1 MMFSSLTKIVLIVS
15 VACMATATPVSVE
28 TWSGL
33 VTINNPVIVP
43 IETCVGTDGTY
54 SLLHVTGTGPMVAT
68 DPRLSG
74 NFVAD
79 ALILDSPASGFG
91 VSVDNWVINDP
102 VTGAQK
108 ASGKAIATDQGPNPK
123 AISYGFLADGELL
136 VANTLVTLPA
146 PGSGAPLTIA
156 YGGGATTVPDRGV
169 VLGGFDKC
177 TRKIL
182 KAIFSH

>member
-1 MMFSSLTKIVLIVS
+1 MAFSSLTKIMVILSI
-15 VACMATATPVSVE
+15 AYMASATRVGVD

-33 VTINNPVIVP
+33 VTVNNPVIVP
-43 IETCVGTDGTY
+43 IETCDGVDGTY
-54 SLLHVTGTGPMVAT
+54 SLLHVTGTGPMVST
-68 DPRLSG
+68 DTRIAGS
-74 NFVAD
+74 FVVD
-79 ALILDSPASGFG
+79 ALILDSPTSGYG

-102 VTGAQK
+102 VTGVEK

-123 AISYGFLADGELL
+123 AISYGFLADGSLL

-146 PGSGAPLTIA
+146 PGSGAPLTIN

-169 VLGGFDKC
+169 VLDGFDVC
-177 TRKIL
+177 TRKII